1 MNTDTYNPHDPN
13 PSHGP
18 GEPPDHGNDHGTKII
33 LNLNEVTVRS
43 SHLNYA
49 QLVKLAFPD
58 DPSPDTS
65 DAVYTITISAP
76 LLGEISLA
84 RGDKPVKVEE
94 GMVCHVRTTGRS

>member
-1 MNTDTYNPHDPN
+1 MNTDTNNPHDHR
-13 PSHGP
+13 PSHGS
-18 GEPPDHGNDHGTKII
+18 GEPPGHGDNQGITIV
-33 LNLNEVTVRS
+33 LNLNEVVVHS

-58 DPSPDTS
+58 DPPAETS
-65 DAVYTITISAP
+65 DIVYTITISSP
-76 LLGEISLA
+76 SLGEISLA